1 MWVSVWITNRH
12 CNPGTARAAGRV
24 VGEITHIAEANG
36 PICDDDV
43 VPNEP
48 VYSDE
53 QLVAELRRVGDLQA
67 VGALTSG
74 DFASRSTVSVDTLRR
89 RFGGWRQAL
98 AAAGLEHRYSGRRVT
113 PKMRGPGSASLT
125 DAEIID
131 ELRRIAAETGR
142 GWITKPDVHRST
154 RIGLR
159 TVLSR
164 FGSWPAAVEA
174 AGLRLSPMA
183 ATWTTRDLLDNL
195 QLLADHLGRLPTAAE
210 VRKPLSRISYD
221 TYVARF
227 GSWKA
232 AKQAFVMAH
241 TDPPTHTP
249 SP

>member
-1 MWVSVWITNRH
+1 M
-12 CNPGTARAAGRV
+12 

-67 VGALTSG
+67 VGALTIG

-210 VRKPLSRISYD
+210 VRKPPSRISYD